1 VWRESGYDAARR
13 RLEEC
18 SNYSVVAAAWEW
30 YRAMTL
36 ALGNQSSS
44 ILVVEDDVR
53 ALDAL
58 TDLLEAS
65 GYTVQKAQNG
75 HNALVEAK
83 ASPPTMIL
91 LDLSMPVMD
100 GWEFMRQQ
108 RLEPTIADIP
118 VVVIT
123 ALVSAVPPGAR
134 ALVTKPINVN
144 RLMSLVEKY
153 CAPPG

>member
-1 VWRESGYDAARR
+1 MT
-13 RLEEC
+13 
-18 SNYSVVAAAWEW
+18 VA
-30 YRAMTL
+30 L
-36 ALGNQSSS
+36 HNQPGS

-65 GYTVQKAQNG
+65 GYNVKRAQNG
-75 HNALVEAK
+75 QDALLQAK
-83 ASPPTMIL
+83 EQPPGMIL

-108 RLEPTIADIP
+108 RLEPAIADIP

-123 ALVSAVPPGAR
+123 ALVSAVPAGAK
-134 ALVTKPINVN
+134 ALVTKPINVK
-144 RLMSLVEKY
+144 RLMSLVEKF
-153 CAPPG
+153 CTSQG

>member
-1 VWRESGYDAARR
+1 MT
-13 RLEEC
+13 
-18 SNYSVVAAAWEW
+18 VA
-30 YRAMTL
+30 L
-36 ALGNQSSS
+36 HNQFGS
-44 ILVVEDDVR
+44 ILVVEDDVCE
-53 ALDAL
+53 LDAL

-65 GYTVQKAQNG
+65 GYSVQKAQNG
-75 HNALVEAK
+75 QEALIEAK
-83 ASPPTMIL
+83 DRPPGMIL

-108 RLEPTIADIP
+108 RREPTIADIP

-123 ALVSAVPPGAR
+123 ALVSAVPAGAK

-153 CAPPG
+153 CAPQG

>member
-1 VWRESGYDAARR
+1 MT
-13 RLEEC
+13 
-18 SNYSVVAAAWEW
+18 VAL
-30 YRAMTL
+30 R
-36 ALGNQSSS
+36 NQPSS
-44 ILVVEDDVR
+44 ILIVEDDVR

-65 GYTVQKAQNG
+65 GYAVQRAHNGQEALLQARAQ
-75 HNALVEAK
+75 
-83 ASPPTMIL
+83 PPGMIL
-91 LDLSMPVMD
+91 LDLSMPLMD

-108 RLEPTIADIP
+108 RLEPSIAGIP

-123 ALVSAVPPGAR
+123 ALVSAVPAGAK

-153 CAPPG
+153 CTSASSS

>member
-1 VWRESGYDAARR
+1 MT
-13 RLEEC
+13 
-18 SNYSVVAAAWEW
+18 VA
-30 YRAMTL
+30 L
-36 ALGNQSSS
+36 HNQSGS

-65 GYTVQKAQNG
+65 GYSVKRAQNG
-75 HNALVEAK
+75 QDALLKAK
-83 ASPPTMIL
+83 EQPPGMIL

-108 RLEPTIADIP
+108 RLEPSIADIP

-123 ALVSAVPPGAR
+123 ALVSAVPAGAK

-144 RLMSLVEKY
+144 RLMTLVEKY
-153 CAPPG
+153 CASQS

>member
-1 VWRESGYDAARR
+1 MT
-13 RLEEC
+13 
-18 SNYSVVAAAWEW
+18 VA
-30 YRAMTL
+30 L
-36 ALGNQSSS
+36 HNQTGS

-65 GYTVQKAQNG
+65 GYTVQRAQNG
-75 HNALVEAK
+75 REALVQARDR
-83 ASPPTMIL
+83 PPAMIL

-108 RLEPTIADIP
+108 RLEPEIANIP

-123 ALVSAVPPGAR
+123 ALVSAIPAGAK

-153 CAPPG
+153 CALQS

>member
-1 VWRESGYDAARR
+1 MT
-13 RLEEC
+13 
-18 SNYSVVAAAWEW
+18 VAL
-30 YRAMTL
+30 R
-36 ALGNQSSS
+36 NQSGSV
-44 ILVVEDDVR
+44 LVVEDDVR

-58 TDLLEAS
+58 TDLLEGS

-75 HNALVEAK
+75 HEALEEAK
-83 ASPPTMIL
+83 GRPPGMIL

-108 RLEPTIADIP
+108 RLEPRIADIP

-123 ALVSAVPPGAR
+123 ALVSAVPAGAK

-144 RLMSLVEKY
+144 RLMSLIEKY
-153 CAPPG
+153 CALQG

>member
-1 VWRESGYDAARR
+1 MT
-13 RLEEC
+13 
-18 SNYSVVAAAWEW
+18 VAL
-30 YRAMTL
+30 RD
-36 ALGNQSSS
+36 QSSS

-58 TDLLEAS
+58 TDLLEAN

-75 HNALVEAK
+75 QDALMVAK
-83 ASPPTMIL
+83 GHPPGMIL

-100 GWEFMRQQ
+100 GWEFMRRQ

-123 ALVSAVPPGAR
+123 ALVSAIPAGAK
-134 ALVTKPINVN
+134 ALVTKPINVT

-153 CAPPG
+153 CSTQSLN

>member
-1 VWRESGYDAARR
+1 MTVALRNH
-13 RLEEC
+13 
-18 SNYSVVAAAWEW
+18 SN
-30 YRAMTL
+30 
-36 ALGNQSSS
+36 S

-65 GYTVQKAQNG
+65 GYAVQKAQNG
-75 HNALVEAK
+75 QEALIQAK
-83 ASPPTMIL
+83 GQPPGMIL

-108 RLEPTIADIP
+108 RLEPAIADIP

-123 ALVSAVPPGAR
+123 ALVSAVPAGAK

-144 RLMSLVEKY
+144 RLMALVEKY
-153 CAPPG
+153 CAA

>member
-1 VWRESGYDAARR
+1 MM
-13 RLEEC
+13 
-18 SNYSVVAAAWEW
+18 VAL
-30 YRAMTL
+30 R
-36 ALGNQSSS
+36 NQPGS

-53 ALDAL
+53 ALEAL

-65 GYTVQKAQNG
+65 GYRVKRAQNG
-75 HNALVEAK
+75 QDALVQAK
-83 ASPPTMIL
+83 EQPPGMIL

-108 RLEPTIADIP
+108 RLEPSIADVP

-123 ALVSAVPPGAR
+123 ALVSAVPAGAK

-153 CAPPG
+153 CASQI

>member
-1 VWRESGYDAARR
+1 MT
-13 RLEEC
+13 
-18 SNYSVVAAAWEW
+18 VA
-30 YRAMTL
+30 L
-36 ALGNQSSS
+36 HNQAGS

-53 ALDAL
+53 ALEAL
-58 TDLLEAS
+58 TDLLESS
-65 GYTVQKAQNG
+65 GYAVKRAQNG
-75 HNALVEAK
+75 QEALTQAK
-83 ASPPTMIL
+83 EQPPGMIL

-108 RLEPTIADIP
+108 RLEPSIADIP

-123 ALVSAVPPGAR
+123 ALVSAVPAGAK

-153 CAPPG
+153 CASDS

>member
-1 VWRESGYDAARR
+1 MT
-13 RLEEC
+13 
-18 SNYSVVAAAWEW
+18 VAL
-30 YRAMTL
+30 R
-36 ALGNQSSS
+36 NRSDS
-44 ILVVEDDVR
+44 ILVVEDDIR

-65 GYTVQKAQNG
+65 GYSVRRAQNG
-75 HNALVEAK
+75 QEALVEAK
-83 ASPPTMIL
+83 DRLPGMIL

-108 RLEPTIADIP
+108 RLEPLIADIP

-123 ALVSAVPPGAR
+123 ALVSAVPAGAK
-134 ALVTKPINVN
+134 ALVIKPINVN

-153 CAPPG
+153 CASQG

>member
-1 VWRESGYDAARR
+1 MT
-13 RLEEC
+13 
-18 SNYSVVAAAWEW
+18 VAL
-30 YRAMTL
+30 R
-36 ALGNQSSS
+36 NQSS
-44 ILVVEDDVR
+44 ILVVEDDVH

-65 GYTVQKAQNG
+65 GYIVQKAQNG
-75 HNALVEAK
+75 HEALEEAK
-83 ASPPTMIL
+83 VRPPGMIL

-108 RLEPTIADIP
+108 RFEPKIADIP

-123 ALVSAVPPGAR
+123 ALVSAVPAGAK

-153 CAPPG
+153 CVLQG

>member
-1 VWRESGYDAARR
+1 MK
-13 RLEEC
+13 
-18 SNYSVVAAAWEW
+18 VAL
-30 YRAMTL
+30 R
-36 ALGNQSSS
+36 NQPGS

-53 ALDAL
+53 ALEAL

-65 GYTVQKAQNG
+65 GYTVKRAQNG
-75 HNALVEAK
+75 HDALIQAK
-83 ASPPTMIL
+83 EQPPGMIL

-108 RLEPTIADIP
+108 RLEPSIADIP

-123 ALVSAVPPGAR
+123 ALVSAIPAGAK

-153 CAPPG
+153 CSSQS